1 MIRRP
6 PRSTRTDTLC
16 PYTTLFRAV
25 RAVDRAFGMRHHPQD
40 VAGVVQNAS
49 DIPRRPVDR
58 IGIAERDAALALDPV
73 ERGGIGEIIAVV
85 VRDRDMG
92 PLSTDERR
100 VGKVWGGTF
109 KSRWS
114 AGQ

>member
-1 MIRRP
+1 
-6 PRSTRTDTLC
+6 
-16 PYTTLFRAV
+16 
-25 RAVDRAFGMRHHPQD
+25 MRHHPQD

-85 VRDRDMG
+85 VRDRDMVISTATMAAVERAWVFSTVSG
-92 PLSTDERR
+92 AVRETKLSPARSEGGR
-100 VGKVWGGTF
+100 VGKKWVRTGRFWGSTYT
-109 KSRWS
+109 
-114 AGQ
+114 